1 MGTGNLQNHD
11 IGIFESYGE
20 NLLNAAEIAHF
31 RLNRLYDKASPA
43 LSGIINVMA
52 KNKKEDFSHL
62 KPEIAEQRK
71 SAKLHDARKH
81 LLYILQKEIE
91 ETSANVIN
99 VENRILKETE
109 PQKFDDDLKTIRQQM
124 HHQEIRNNFLGLSIE
139 ARNTLLNNA
148 VKEGNKDIITAI
160 ASSPISMV
168 EPDHLLELRKDFAF
182 KHNPT
187 LQTTYNQ
194 AKQLESICR
203 MKCGNLNATA
213 KKILMAEE
221 IEDPISHQEHFTVFQ
236 PRTRHELY
244 CANRKIDEEI
254 KAKLAQDSLHTSN
267 IQTADQIE
275 QAA

>member
-1 MGTGNLQNHD
+1 M
-11 IGIFESYGE
+11 
-20 NLLNAAEIAHF
+20 
-31 RLNRLYDKASPA
+31 
-43 LSGIINVMA
+43 
-52 KNKKEDFSHL
+52 
-62 KPEIAEQRK
+62 
-71 SAKLHDARKH
+71 
-81 LLYILQKEIE
+81 QKEIE

-213 KKILMAEE
+213 KAILMNED
-221 IEDPISHQEHFTVFQ
+221 IQDPISHQEHFEVFQ
-236 PRTRHELY
+236 PRTRQELY

-254 KAKLAQDSLHTSN
+254 KADMAKDTLHTSTL
-267 IQTADQIE
+267 QTADQIE